1 MILLNEMYTFFCLQW
16 SSGSNSWLTIDSC
29 MVVYNGE
36 YLEMLLFKL
45 AMLLIKQ
52 IINFIQ
58 LNLSSYLML
67 RFFLKKLI
75 NTK

>member
-67 RFFLKKLI
+67 RFFFI
-75 NTK
+75 